1 MLTPALCRAARA
13 LIDLSQA
20 DLAAA
25 AGVGVST
32 VRNFEAGRSV
42 PVGNNLS
49 AIRAALVERGVFFLP
64 TGGDAVAVGLA
75 DIPSTHGVTP
85 DDVVQA
91 CRILYEALAAEPV
104 NQIGHSWESW
114 LDLCRTKRGAGNWLE
129 LLPDDDDP
137 EGYGNGSNAHVPER
151 DLPLV
156 CKVAAVVRAVK
167 YPPAK

>member
-49 AIRAALVERGVFFLP
+49 AIVGVLNDRGVVFIEP
-64 TGGDAVAVGLA
+64 GSVSQGWAVA
-75 DIPSTHGVTP
+75 I
-85 DDVVQA
+85 
-91 CRILYEALAAEPV
+91 
-104 NQIGHSWESW
+104 
-114 LDLCRTKRGAGNWLE
+114 RG
-129 LLPDDDDP
+129 
-137 EGYGNGSNAHVPER
+137 
-151 DLPLV
+151 
-156 CKVAAVVRAVK
+156 
-167 YPPAK
+167 